1 MKNAIF
7 TVYLTGQEPRAK
19 SKETGIK
26 VPRAAHHRV
35 GKQEWNDDG
44 WARTLSVFASFR
56 LQRPVELWDRSFA
69 LHVQGA

>member
-1 MKNAIF
+1 MVFYGLLDRK
-7 TVYLTGQEPRAK
+7 TPRAK

-26 VPRAAHHRV
+26 VPRAAHHGV